1 MTPEGAE
8 EKGVVHG
15 SGQAIQRRDAEG
27 AEEAQRNGKRGTALA
42 KAVAVL
48 VVRGFEGAEETV
60 RRDVAPKEE
69 GAR

>member
-1 MTPEGAE
+1 MCMVRGGLGAE
-8 EKGVVHG
+8 ET
-15 SGQAIQRRDAEG
+15 QRS
-27 AEEAQRNGKRGTALA
+27 GKRRTVLA